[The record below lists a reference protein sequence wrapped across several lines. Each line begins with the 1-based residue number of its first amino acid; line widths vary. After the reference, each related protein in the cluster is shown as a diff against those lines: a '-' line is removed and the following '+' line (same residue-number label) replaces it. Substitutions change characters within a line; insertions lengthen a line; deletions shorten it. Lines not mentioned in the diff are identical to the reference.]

1 MLLRASGF
9 FYCASRASKARKERE
24 IRREMKKQSA
34 EGILDD
40 LNRSR
45 IKKDVSCLQNN
56 AIDIGYEHR
65 KKNYK
70 CLMQLYALSGRN
82 YTHKFVRVRKE
93 SFKSN
98 KTLRI

>member
-1 MLLRASGF
+1 MGRAASLWLLLL
-9 FYCASRASKARKERE
+9 CESRVKSEKGEGYVKRW
-24 IRREMKKQSA
+24 KKQSA

-65 KKNYK
+65 KKTIN
-70 CLMQLYALSGRN
+70 A
-82 YTHKFVRVRKE
+82 
-93 SFKSN
+93 
-98 KTLRI
+98 

>member
-1 MLLRASGF
+1 MLCEPLASF
-9 FYCASRASKARKERE
+9 IVRVARQKREKRERE
-24 IRREMKKQSA
+24 IRKEMKKQSA

-65 KKNYK
+65 KTTIN
-70 CLMQLYALSGRN
+70 A
-82 YTHKFVRVRKE
+82 
-93 SFKSN
+93 
-98 KTLRI
+98 

>member
-1 MLLRASGF
+1 MLREPLASF
-9 FYCASRASKARKERE
+9 IVRVARQKRE
-24 IRREMKKQSA
+24 TRGIRKEMKKQGT

-65 KKNYK
+65 KKAIN
-70 CLMQLYALSGRN
+70 A
-82 YTHKFVRVRKE
+82 
-93 SFKSN
+93 
-98 KTLRI
+98 